1 MDYLQGYSGYLQVD
15 GYVGYEQTQTT
26 LVGCWAHARR
36 KFTEAKTAQDK
47 KPSGKADWALN
58 HIQKL
63 YRIETQ
69 IKDKTVKWHQNGTPL
84 TQKWNNKYFL
94 GETKDAWGWNKAIG
108 WHPASTQTG

>member
-1 MDYLQGYSGYLQVD
+1 VDYLQGYSGYLQVD

-26 LVGCWAHARR
+26 LVGCWAHERR

-84 TQKWNNKYFL
+84 TQK
-94 GETKDAWGWNKAIG
+94 
-108 WHPASTQTG
+108 